1 MEDYTKYSETSEETK
16 DEIVTLT
23 VNQDYHFDEPI
34 DDNIIKEGMD
44 DITVDETEETEII
57 EKGDTK
63 LIGVVSGFTRLNVR
77 EKPNKNSKV
86 LCVLN
91 RNEEVEISTEEE
103 DTEDFYAIITTGKI
117 KVKGYCMKD
126 YIEIK

>member
-1 MEDYTKYSETSEETK
+1 MMEDYTKYSETSEETK
-16 DEIVTLT
+16 DELVTLT
-23 VNQDYHFDEPI
+23 VNQDHHFDEPI
-34 DDNIIKEGMD
+34 DNNIIKETID
-44 DITVDETEETEII
+44 NINETEETEII
-57 EKGDTK
+57 EKGDAK
-63 LIGVVSGFTRLNVR
+63 LMGVVSGFTRLNVR

-103 DTEDFYAIITTGKI
+103 DTDDFYAIITKTG
-117 KVKGYCMKD
+117 VKGYCMKD